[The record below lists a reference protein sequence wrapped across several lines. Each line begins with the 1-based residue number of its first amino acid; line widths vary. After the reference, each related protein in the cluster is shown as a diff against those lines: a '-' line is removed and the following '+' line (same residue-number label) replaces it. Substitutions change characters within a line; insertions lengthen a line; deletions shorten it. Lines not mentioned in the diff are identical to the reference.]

1 MASQGSR
8 LAVIAALVANSA
20 IAVAKFIAA
29 AITGSAAMLAEAIHS
44 VADSGNQG
52 MLLWG
57 ITVSKRAGGQRH
69 PFGRGKEV
77 YFWSFMVAVM
87 LFVGGSVFSI
97 QHGVNA
103 LRHPHAVESFGV
115 SVAVLSGAIL
125 IEAIPWAVAVREFNR
140 VRGSRALWRTL
151 RDTKDAPLLVVLFE
165 DSAAVAGLSVALA
178 GVVASHLTGNPT
190 WDALAS
196 ILIGVLL
203 AGVAFFL
210 AFEIKGLL
218 IGEAAGRRDRATI
231 RARVLAHANVTGV
244 DRLLTMHMGP
254 DDILV
259 NLDVELVDGLSGG
272 EVHQTIEDVEEAIRL
287 ALPAARNIFV
297 ETDIGS

>member
-1 MASQGSR
+1 M
-8 LAVIAALVANSA
+8 
-20 IAVAKFIAA
+20 
-29 AITGSAAMLAEAIHS
+29 
-44 VADSGNQG
+44 
-52 MLLWG
+52 
-57 ITVSKRAGGQRH
+57 
-69 PFGRGKEV
+69 
-77 YFWSFMVAVM
+77 
-87 LFVGGSVFSI
+87 
-97 QHGVNA
+97 
-103 LRHPHAVESFGV
+103 
-115 SVAVLSGAIL
+115 LSGAIL

-140 VRGSRALWRTL
+140 VRGSRALRRTL

>member
-8 LAVIAALVANSA
+8 LAVIAALAANSA

-57 ITVSKRAGGQRH
+57 MTVSKRAGGQRH

-125 IEAIPWAVAVREFNR
+125 FEAVPWAVAVREFNR
-140 VRGSRALWRTL
+140 VRGSRALWRAL

-165 DSAAVAGLSVALA
+165 DTAAVGGLAVALA

-203 AGVAFFL
+203 ACVAFFL

-254 DDILV
+254 EDILV
-259 NLDVELVDGLSGG
+259 NLDVELVEGLSGE
-272 EVHQTIEDVEEAIRL
+272 EVHQTIEDVETAIRT